1 MAPVASDS
9 PAASSPASPPA
20 ATPAPAATFPSQ
32 PSAGKSLSSLP
43 PPRPRSTLPAP
54 VPPGA
59 PSPCGGLTWWM
70 RGRSLRRAPPPRT
83 GAPCFALLPRTT
95 GGPGLPRRR
104 VAPHLQLRRLGYA
117 PSSSVLVSRP
127 GRAPLRAARCVVQ
140 ARLLHVGTVA
150 AAVSPLLT
158 TMVGGAC
165 CHSSVVL
172 LQRGLAAPPPRSVRR
187 ARPRASRVSA

>member
-83 GAPCFALLPRTT
+83 GAPCFALLPGTT

-104 VAPHLQLRRLGYA
+104 VAPHLQLRRLGSA

-127 GRAPLRAARCVVQ
+127 GRGSQTR
-140 ARLLHVGTVA
+140 
-150 AAVSPLLT
+150 AVSPLLT

-187 ARPRASRVSA
+187 GRPRASRVSA